1 MKKGEKNVF
10 DLTMTKSLWVLGA
23 PTILEQ
29 ALQTAVVYIDTA
41 MVGHIGAQAS
51 AAVGLTATVSWLFN
65 GVFFALSIG
74 LLSFIARYTGA
85 GDMDSA
91 HRTSVQAFWILIVL
105 SVVETIV
112 SLAISPV
119 LPIWMG
125 ASQEIWHDASVYFF
139 ITSAPMIFRGAN
151 IIFGNVLRAN
161 KDTKT
166 PMLVNIFVNVL
177 NIVLNQ
183 LLIGAGTD
191 LNLAG
196 ITITVPGMGWGVAGA
211 AVATAVS
218 QSFGGIVIFL
228 ALLRNP
234 LTTPKGYSI
243 APDFSLLSKCVHVS
257 LPLMAERFVMGMGYV
272 VFSALVAGLGTLST
286 AAHSIAI
293 TIEEAFYV
301 PGYGIQTAVSTLAG
315 NAVGRKDEKELW
327 NVVKAG
333 LFIAVSIMTFMSV
346 FLFFGASWILKIF
359 TADKDVIALGAAVLK
374 IVAVS
379 EPLFA
384 VLIIFEGIFHGIGE
398 TKMPFCFALLT
409 MWGIRIGMTW
419 ILTKR
424 FHAGLQIIWICM
436 VADNVCRCFLLTLW
450 YRLKKWKKRLNLA

>member
-1 MKKGEKNVF
+1 MRKDRRELF
-10 DLTMTKSLWVLGA
+10 DFTMTKSLWVLGA

-29 ALQTAVVYIDTA
+29 ALQTAVLYVDTA

-51 AAVGLTATVSWLFN
+51 AAVGLTATVSWLFY
-65 GVFFALSIG
+65 GVFFSLSIG

-85 GDMDSA
+85 GDMDAA
-91 HRTSVQAFWILIVL
+91 HRTSVQAFWILLVL
-105 SVVETIV
+105 SVAETVV

-125 ASQEIWHDASVYFF
+125 ASPEIRHDASVYFF
-139 ITSAPMIFRGAN
+139 ITSCPMAFRGAN

-166 PMLVNIFVNVL
+166 PMIVNVLVNLL

-183 LLIGAGTD
+183 LLIGSGTA
-191 LNLAG
+191 LSLAG
-196 ITITVPGMGWGVAGA
+196 MTLVIPGMGWGVAGA

-218 QSFGGIVIFL
+218 QSFGGIAICV
-228 ALLRNP
+228 ALFRNP
-234 LTTPKGYSI
+234 LTTPKGYRI
-243 APDFSLLSKCVHVS
+243 APDFSLLSKCVQVS

-272 VFSALVAGLGTLST
+272 VFSSLVAGLGTLST

-327 NVVKAG
+327 NVTKAG
-333 LFIAVSIMTFMSV
+333 LIIAVSIMSFMSV
-346 FLFFGASWILKIF
+346 FLFCGSPWILKLF
-359 TADKDVIALGAAVLK
+359 TADADVIVLGAAVLK

-384 VLIIFEGIFHGIGE
+384 VLIIFEGVFHGIGE
-398 TKMPFCFALLT
+398 TKVPFVFALLT

-419 ILTKR
+419 MVTR
-424 FHAGLQIIWICM
+424 WFHAGLKIVWVCM
-436 VADNVCRCFLLTLW
+436 VADNVCRCFLLTMW
-450 YRLKKWKKRLNLA
+450 YHLKKWKKRLKMD